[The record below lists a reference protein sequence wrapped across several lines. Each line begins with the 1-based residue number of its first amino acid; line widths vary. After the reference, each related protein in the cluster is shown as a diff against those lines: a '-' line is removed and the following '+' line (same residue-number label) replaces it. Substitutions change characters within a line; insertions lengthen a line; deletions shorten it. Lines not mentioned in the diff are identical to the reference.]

1 MTRWISKHSTIDLE
15 SARCQNGRFAGA
27 PGQVR
32 RGGSSLEPP
41 RAPLRPARRGVTPCA
56 ARGAPRGGGARGGRD
71 GRARGR
77 ARGGSHHDG
86 RRGRCGGGDR
96 HAHGIHLLTG
106 KGEVGGDWGVWKR
119 ACFAGRGTSQCTASD
134 ACATPGD
141 SSGLAARRPSLRE
154 CACRVAAREPSRC
167 ARGACRAPSGLHHA
181 ECPKGCCLSAP
192 AAWDVI

>member
-56 ARGAPRGGGARGGRD
+56 ARGAPRGGARGGRD
-71 GRARGR
+71 GRAHGR

-119 ACFAGRGTSQCTASD
+119 ACFAGRGTSPMHCKRRLRDTRRLLRLGS
-134 ACATPGD
+134 TP
-141 SSGLAARRPSLRE
+141 AI
-154 CACRVAAREPSRC
+154 
-167 ARGACRAPSGLHHA
+167 PSGVCMPRGGARAVALRA
-181 ECPKGCCLSAP
+181 WRLQGALRPAP
-192 AAWDVI
+192 RRVP

>member
-56 ARGAPRGGGARGGRD
+56 ARGAPRGGARGGRD

-141 SSGLAARRPSLRE
+141 SSGLAAAGHPFGSVHAAWRRASRR
-154 CACRVAAREPSRC
+154 AARVAPAGRPQACTTPSALKGVASARR
-167 ARGACRAPSGLHHA
+167 RHGT
-181 ECPKGCCLSAP
+181 
-192 AAWDVI
+192 